1 MNRFLMII
9 SALFFLL
16 GTQISW
22 AAQPVQQT
30 QPAKKTVAPPAS
42 KPVSRAPA
50 AVAAA
55 RPAAAPV
62 ARVASAPA
70 VASPAALQAVATSGA
85 ARSPASVM
93 GAGSGNGNSK
103 DISEELK
110 IMGQSRNLSMGLLFQ
125 KDKDKLTFGT
135 PRTNY
140 EDKVSDKKANF

>member
-1 MNRFLMII
+1 MSRFRII
-9 SALFFLL
+9 SIGLAFSVATLQPCL
-16 GTQISW
+16 
-22 AAQPVQQT
+22 AAMAPQT
-30 QPAKKTVAPPAS
+30 PAKKVAAPTA
-42 KPVSRAPA
+42 KIAAKPA
-50 AVAAA
+50 APIG
-55 RPAAAPV
+55 RAAAPV
-62 ARVASAPA
+62 ARVATPA
-70 VASPAALQAVATSGA
+70 VASPRALQAAAQSTVTGG

-93 GAGSGNGNSK
+93 GASNSGGNSK